1 VSSSTGLKIP
11 VYTQYGITEMADS
24 GRVRQLALAENA
36 EFVRRHKDGQ
46 LMRIN
51 LTSYGDDYGR
61 RPRGGNPQTDVY
73 NAESDDNPPNVYAF
87 KRNYRRAGE
96 AQS

>member
-1 VSSSTGLKIP
+1 
-11 VYTQYGITEMADS
+11 MADAS
-24 GRVRQLALAENA
+24 RVRQFAQATNT

-51 LTSYGDDYGR
+51 LTSYGEDYGR
-61 RPRGGNPQTDVY
+61 RGRQGNPQKDVY
-73 NAESDDNPPNVYAF
+73 NAESDENPPRVWNF
-87 KRNYRRAGE
+87 KHSRGRAGE